1 MTDFFYFRS
10 AVSSK
15 YYLTIKK
22 SFQGLG
28 FADSTLFVAVSAGFL
43 RAIGS
48 AMAGVIVVFKGRR
61 FTLLFSCIG
70 AIVSIEVATG

>member
-1 MTDFFYFRS
+1 MNEGNETNDALQNHKIYLFF
-10 AVSSK
+10 K
-15 YYLTIKK
+15 
-22 SFQGLG
+22 GLG
-28 FADSTLFVAVSAGFL
+28 FADCTLFVAVSAGFL

-70 AIVSIEVATG
+70 AILAIEIATG